1 MSLMFSRIF
10 GFFQESRRNLL
21 LKVFQNSNH
30 VGDGIRKELKN
41 MLLPNFFGE
50 NDRNRKRVQKIAGI
64 FQFSTWTQ
72 IKELFPYL
80 SFVSL
85 FGLRRLGGL
94 AHAHDNWIT
103 AITQEQEENVENYSL
118 KKDIQNKMSTWNE

>member
-1 MSLMFSRIF
+1 
-10 GFFQESRRNLL
+10 
-21 LKVFQNSNH
+21 
-30 VGDGIRKELKN
+30 